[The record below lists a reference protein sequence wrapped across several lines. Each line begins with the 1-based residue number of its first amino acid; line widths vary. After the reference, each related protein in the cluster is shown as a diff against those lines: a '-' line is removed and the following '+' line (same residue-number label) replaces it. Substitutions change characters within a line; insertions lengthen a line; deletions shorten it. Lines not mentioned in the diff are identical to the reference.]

1 MKNRIVQEQNRTNLM
16 LPSWFSESEGNNFV
30 PLSSFFVFLFLF
42 SVQVA
47 TAFKGYCFSVYPP
60 AVKAHNVLDLVYEKE
75 CYSVAA
81 RSSALS
87 DFSLCNRCLH
97 THTHMGSKSLLLFTA
112 ALQLEHLQ
120 ILPGLFWPSEN
131 LNLDIHMF

>member
-16 LPSWFSESEGNNFV
+16 LPSWFSGSEGNNFV
-30 PLSSFFVFLFLF
+30 PLSSFCVFLFLF

-97 THTHMGSKSLLLFTA
+97 THTHTWGASLYYY
-112 ALQLEHLQ
+112 LQQHYSLNTYKFFLAYFGLQ
-120 ILPGLFWPSEN
+120 KI
-131 LNLDIHMF
+131 